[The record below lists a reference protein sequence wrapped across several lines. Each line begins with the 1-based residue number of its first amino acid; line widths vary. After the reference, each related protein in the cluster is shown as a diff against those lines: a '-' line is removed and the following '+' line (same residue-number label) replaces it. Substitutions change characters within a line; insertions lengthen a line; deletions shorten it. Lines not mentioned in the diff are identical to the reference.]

1 MKQRTPR
8 RRVLASTWAAPGTL
22 RLRLERGDTGFLPGQ
37 YFALGLPGADAFRE
51 YSVHSGS
58 GDPWLE
64 FLIRVVGPVSRALA
78 RLKPGDGVEA
88 EGPFG
93 AFTLDEAELTDARC
107 PDARAPLLLAA
118 TGVGIAPLHSF
129 VKSHPDLDYLAL
141 HGVRCAAE
149 IYDRA
154 DFATERHIACLSGPG
169 EAAATEPGIHAGR
182 LTDWLRAGG
191 PELAGRWG
199 LDWADRALC
208 LLAGNA
214 DMVHEAW
221 AILAGAGVAPD
232 RIRTETFF

>member
-1 MKQRTPR
+1 
-8 RRVLASTWAAPGTL
+8 VLASTWAAPGTL
-22 RLRLERGDTGFLPGQ
+22 RLRLERGDSGFLPGQ
-37 YFALGLPGADAFRE
+37 YFALGLPDADAFRE
-51 YSVHSGS
+51 YSIHSGS
-58 GDPWLE
+58 AEPWLE

-78 RLKPGDGVEA
+78 GLRPGDGVEA

-93 AFTLDEAELTDARC
+93 SFCLDGEELAAACPGRARDSHHGA
-107 PDARAPLLLAA
+107 PAPLLLAA
-118 TGVGIAPLHSF
+118 TGVGIAPLHSL

-154 DFATERHIACLSGPG
+154 DFAMERHIACLSAPG

-191 PELAGRWG
+191 PELARRWG